1 MVPRATPTTAARFA
15 RGHPRSNRGCPR
27 PPGPTVGVAGIH
39 PVFPGGDV
47 HPVVWVLEGMP
58 PEPGEWIIP
67 APLRTLL
74 WWPLI
79 AFVVAVLRPSAAAG
93 IIAVAGAVL
102 AVLGVL
108 SVAVKGAL
116 PGRITTRGAAGGAVT
131 PIRRTPAGDTVPL
144 AARHGRTA

>member
-1 MVPRATPTTAARFA
+1 MSPQSGSF
-15 RGHPRSNRGCPR
+15 R
-27 PPGPTVGVAGIH
+27 P
-39 PVFPGGDV
+39 
-47 HPVVWVLEGMP
+47 
-58 PEPGEWIIP
+58 
-67 APLRTLL
+67 PLRTLL

-93 IIAVAGAVL
+93 IIAAVAVAVAVAGAVL

>member
-1 MVPRATPTTAARFA
+1 
-15 RGHPRSNRGCPR
+15 
-27 PPGPTVGVAGIH
+27 
-39 PVFPGGDV
+39 
-47 HPVVWVLEGMP
+47 VVWVLEGMP

-108 SVAVKGAL
+108 GVAVKAAL
-116 PGRITTRGAAGGAVT
+116 SGRINSSGAAAGAVT
-131 PIRRTPAGDTVPL
+131 PIRRRPAGDTVPPVAQRGR
-144 AARHGRTA
+144 AA

>member
-1 MVPRATPTTAARFA
+1 
-15 RGHPRSNRGCPR
+15 
-27 PPGPTVGVAGIH
+27 
-39 PVFPGGDV
+39 V
-47 HPVVWVLEGMP
+47 HPVVWVLEGTP
-58 PEPGEWIIP
+58 HEPAEWIIP

-116 PGRITTRGAAGGAVT
+116 PGRITTR
-131 PIRRTPAGDTVPL
+131 VPL
-144 AARHGRTA
+144 AAR